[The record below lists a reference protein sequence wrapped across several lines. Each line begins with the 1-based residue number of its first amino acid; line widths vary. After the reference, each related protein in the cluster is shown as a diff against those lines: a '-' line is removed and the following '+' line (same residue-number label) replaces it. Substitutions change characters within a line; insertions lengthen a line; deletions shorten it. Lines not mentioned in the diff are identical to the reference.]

1 MGSAAAWPAPRAKAG
16 TACLNAAPTHHAR
29 GSPAQAQALIPG
41 AHGLRY
47 HYQSSFECIT
57 ADMIELNPV
66 RQRITDLTDR
76 VLSLRGYL

>member
-1 MGSAAAWPAPRAKAG
+1 VQGE
-16 TACLNAAPTHHAR
+16 
-29 GSPAQAQALIPG
+29 ALIPG
-41 AHGLRY
+41 IPGLRY

>member
-1 MGSAAAWPAPRAKAG
+1 VKAPDG
-16 TACLNAAPTHHAR
+16 LSLTVFSHA
-29 GSPAQAQALIPG
+29 L
-41 AHGLRY
+41 
-47 HYQSSFECIT
+47 T

>member
-1 MGSAAAWPAPRAKAG
+1 MSSRLPGPPARLAG
-16 TACLNAAPTHHAR
+16 AGR
-29 GSPAQAQALIPG
+29 
-41 AHGLRY
+41 LRY
-47 HYQSSFECIT
+47 HWQSSFECTT

>member
-1 MGSAAAWPAPRAKAG
+1 VQGE
-16 TACLNAAPTHHAR
+16 
-29 GSPAQAQALIPG
+29 ALIPG
-41 AHGLRY
+41 IPGLRY
-47 HYQSSFECIT
+47 HYQSSFECIA

>member
-1 MGSAAAWPAPRAKAG
+1 MGRGPRPGLAEKGHRAG
-16 TACLNAAPTHHAR
+16 RDATGMPV
-29 GSPAQAQALIPG
+29 
-41 AHGLRY
+41 RY
-47 HYQSSFECIT
+47 HCQSSLDCKT

>member
-1 MGSAAAWPAPRAKAG
+1 MKSSRLTVDSTEAGLPVVGSQRQAW
-16 TACLNAAPTHHAR
+16 
-29 GSPAQAQALIPG
+29 SLIPG
-41 AHGLRY
+41 APGLRY
-47 HYQSSFECIT
+47 HWQSSFECIT

>member
-1 MGSAAAWPAPRAKAG
+1 MD
-16 TACLNAAPTHHAR
+16 HAR
-29 GSPAQAQALIPG
+29 ARPQPARALIPG
-41 AHGLRY
+41 ARRLRY
-47 HYQSSFECIT
+47 HYQSSFECTT

>member
-1 MGSAAAWPAPRAKAG
+1 VGSAAARPAPHAKAG
-16 TACLNAAPTHHAR
+16 IACLNAAQVHHAR
-29 GSPAQAQALIPG
+29 VFPAQAQALIPG
-41 AHGLRY
+41 APGLRY

>member
-1 MGSAAAWPAPRAKAG
+1 MDEGPTRRPEVYFTAPKGCGGCCGGNAWRGQVTLAGSMAW
-16 TACLNAAPTHHAR
+16 
-29 GSPAQAQALIPG
+29 
-41 AHGLRY
+41 RY
-47 HYQSSFECIT
+47 PEQSSFECTT

>member
-1 MGSAAAWPAPRAKAG
+1 EAGLPVVGSQRQAW
-16 TACLNAAPTHHAR
+16 
-29 GSPAQAQALIPG
+29 SLIPG
-41 AHGLRY
+41 APGLRY
-47 HYQSSFECIT
+47 HWQSSFECIT

>member
-1 MGSAAAWPAPRAKAG
+1 MGSAAAWPAPRAKADI
-16 TACLNAAPTHHAR
+16 ARLNAAPVHHA
-29 GSPAQAQALIPG
+29 GAPAQAQALIPG
-41 AHGLRY
+41 IPGLRY